1 MADYALTLSDITGHG
16 LGPASLA
23 VLPGEIAGLVG
34 PAGAGKTRLLRVA
47 AGSLK
52 PRTGEARV
60 WGVRVAHSAARR
72 LIGYAGDSP
81 AFPCALTVEEVLTY
95 YARLD
100 CADNRER
107 SPRGLVRDVLEIAG
121 LTADGASRDTTMLG
135 GVALPVAVAG

>member
-1 MADYALTLSDITGHG
+1 ITGRG

-23 VLPGEIAGLVG
+23 LLAGEIAGLVG

-47 AGSLK
+47 AGALK

-60 WGVRVAHSAARR
+60 WGVQVTHPAARR
-72 LIGYAGDSP
+72 LIGYACDSP
-81 AFPCALTVEEVLTY
+81 AFPRALTVEEVLTY

-107 SPRGLVRDVLEIAG
+107 SPRGLVRDALEIAG
-121 LTADGASRDTTMLG
+121 DRKSTRLNSSHDQ
-135 GVALPVAVAG
+135 